1 MVDAILRE
9 GGHPRSATNYAIE
22 RSETGVVL
30 DLNFELLR
38 TTKNRLYFSKPMVLN
53 GPGKPHIIA
62 IVVDEVYQ
70 RILSALSPDYSVRH
84 TYQALSLNGKR
95 QKSPVVGLSTL
106 V

>member
-22 RSETGVVL
+22 SSETGVVL
-30 DLNFELLR
+30 DLTFELLR
-38 TTKNRLYFSKPMVLN
+38 TTKNRSKPMVLN

-70 RILSALSPDYSVRH
+70 RILSALSPEYSVRH